1 MAATP
6 FHGAT
11 ISFRL
16 SEQVAMFIVNVA
28 MLWSGA
34 KRTVT
39 YHFLH
44 SLQQQLLP
52 PSRRH
57 QLLKLMATRWHLM
70 AVDAA
75 VSLRIDS
82 NTVKE

>member
-1 MAATP
+1 MSLCFGTAQ
-6 FHGAT
+6 GG
-11 ISFRL
+11 REL
-16 SEQVAMFIVNVA
+16 
-28 MLWSGA
+28 
-34 KRTVT
+34 TVS
-39 YHFLH
+39 YI
-44 SLQQQLLP
+44 SLQQLLLP

-75 VSLRIDS
+75 VSLRIES